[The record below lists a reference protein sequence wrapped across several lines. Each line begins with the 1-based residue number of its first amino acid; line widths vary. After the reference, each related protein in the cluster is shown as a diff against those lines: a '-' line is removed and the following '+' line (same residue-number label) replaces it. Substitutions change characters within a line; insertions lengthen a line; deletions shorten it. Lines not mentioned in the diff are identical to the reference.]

1 LRHNILADNFV
12 YTISRHNQ
20 GKKGKSFYMRSQSL
34 SLYALPISLW
44 SLYTICMMVKDKRM
58 FILYAIIYVINLCLH
73 FISRFGRFYEDFP
86 FHSLSLSLSL
96 SLSPLSLSLSFS
108 LSLCLSLS
116 LISPSLSY
124 ISLPL
129 YISPSTFLSL
139 SLLLSLFSLSFYL
152 AYLMDVFVLVKL

>member
-1 LRHNILADNFV
+1 MRHNILADNFV

-44 SLYTICMMVKDKRM
+44 SLYTICMLVKDKRM

-86 FHSLSLSLSL
+86 FHSFSLSLSIPFTSLSISFFLSLSLSL
-96 SLSPLSLSLSFS
+96 SLSYLSLPLLYLPPSLYLPFYFSFS
-108 LSLCLSLS
+108 LSSLYHS
-116 LISPSLSY
+116 IWR
-124 ISLPL
+124 I
-129 YISPSTFLSL
+129 
-139 SLLLSLFSLSFYL
+139 
-152 AYLMDVFVLVKL
+152 

>member
-1 LRHNILADNFV
+1 MRHNILADNFV

-96 SLSPLSLSLSFS
+96 SLYPFHLSLYLFLSLSLSVSLSLLSLPPSLISPSLSISPLLLFFLSLSFS
-108 LSLCLSLS
+108 LSSLYHS
-116 LISPSLSY
+116 IWR
-124 ISLPL
+124 I
-129 YISPSTFLSL
+129 
-139 SLLLSLFSLSFYL
+139 
-152 AYLMDVFVLVKL
+152 